1 MNKGERDKNRKIV
14 DIQDQFFRR
23 FQIPDE
29 LGVVTK
35 RKSRN
40 QKNSSKII
48 ADYCKVILSD
58 YYVGVV
64 FALSGLTILNKRC
77 MQINTYAMYKPLRF
91 YF

>member
-1 MNKGERDKNRKIV
+1 MEK
-14 DIQDQFFRR
+14 Q
-23 FQIPDE
+23 QIYRISFSGDSRELPDE

-48 ADYCKVILSD
+48 VNYCKVILND

-77 MQINTYAMYKPLRF
+77 MQIVTYAMYKPLRF